1 MLKNYIKIAIR
12 NLTKNKSHSLINIAG
27 LSLGIVCAVLIFMI
41 VRFDLSF
48 DTYHQNADKTYR
60 LVYEQ
65 NRYGETSFGQ
75 GVPYP
80 LPDAL
85 KAEFSGIE
93 YLSVVDNNNT
103 PSVISVE
110 TPAGQQKFN
119 IDNLPG
125 EYGAVRQDYF
135 NIFDLNWLHGDSQT
149 ALNRPGTIVLS
160 KPVADIL
167 FGDQNPL
174 GKTIMLDGSRE
185 MEITGIVGK
194 IPENTDL
201 PFSMMAYFEIPE
213 WAVDNWGSV
222 ASSTQVYFTLKEGTE
237 PAAIE
242 AGLPGFVDKYELD
255 EPGEELSYSLQPLSD
270 IHFGNKYDNFSH
282 RVVTTAGL
290 WTLGLIGLFLLM
302 TACINFI
309 NLNTAV
315 AVQRSKEVGVRKVL
329 GCTRFQLIVYFLV
342 ETAVIT
348 LVAILCSLFLAELSS
363 GFVESFL
370 GYELDLG
377 KLAGDLFI
385 FLSILLLVVTLFA
398 GLYPAFV
405 LSGFS
410 PTEAIRNKIRASY
423 GRGASLRKSLVV
435 FQFTISQV
443 LIISMIVMW
452 NQMDYF
458 GQVDMGFNKEAVV
471 EVPVPEQDETT
482 LEQFRQQLIQ
492 QTSILELTF
501 SNTGTAS
508 QNVWSGSFEL
518 YDDDQILEGQT
529 QVKFVDEYFTET
541 YELEIVS
548 GEDFVPAS
556 SDSVTQ
562 IMVNEAF
569 ARNNGFSDDYN
580 QLIGKEVKFWSYRA
594 TVTGIIKDF
603 NTQSLHAQ
611 IQPVIMVVDERY
623 AISGIRINTANTGQA
638 LQQIQDAWTAAFPQ
652 YVFEYQFL
660 DDTVREFYEDEQKGV
675 QLINAFTVIAIII
688 GCLGLFGLIS
698 YMASTRTKE
707 IGIRKVL
714 GAATTDIIQIFSKEI
729 TVLIIVAFIIAAPL
743 AYFLMSSWLTDFA
756 YKIDLSAWFFIVS
769 LLTTLGLA
777 VLTVGYRSL
786 KAAFANPVESLQ
798 SE

>member
-12 NLTKNKSHSLINIAG
+12 NLIKNKSYSAINIAG
-27 LSLGIVCAVLIFMI
+27 LSLGIVCAMLIFMI
-41 VRFDLSF
+41 IRFDLSF
-48 DTYHQNADKTYR
+48 DTYHQNAGNTYR

-65 NRYGETSFGQ
+65 NRFGETSFGE

-80 LPDAL
+80 LPEAL
-85 KAEFSGIE
+85 RVEFPGIE

-103 PSVISVE
+103 PSVIAVE
-110 TPAGQQKFN
+110 TPTGRQKFN
-119 IDNLPG
+119 IGNLPG

-135 NIFDLNWLHGDSQT
+135 NIFDLNWLHGNPQT

-167 FGDQNPL
+167 FGNQNPL
-174 GKTIMLDGSRE
+174 GKTIVLDGSRE

-222 ASSTQVYFTLKEGTE
+222 SSSTQVYFTLKPGTQ
-237 PAAIE
+237 PATIE
-242 AGLPGFVDKYELD
+242 AGLPGFVDKYGLE
-255 EPGEELSYSLQPLSD
+255 EPDEELSYSLQPLGE
-270 IHFGNKYDNFSH
+270 IHFGNKYGNFSH
-282 RVVTTAGL
+282 RVVTSAGL
-290 WTLGLIGLFLLM
+290 WALGLIGLFLLV

-329 GCTRFQLIVYFLV
+329 GGTRLQLIAYFLV

-348 LVAILCSLFLAELSS
+348 LIAILCSLLFVELSS

-370 GYELDLG
+370 GYELALS

-385 FLSILLLVVTLFA
+385 FLTLLLIAVTFTA

-405 LSGFS
+405 LSGYG
-410 PTEAIRNKIRASY
+410 PTEAIRNTIRASY
-423 GRGASLRKSLVV
+423 GRGASLRKGLVV
-435 FQFTISQV
+435 FQFAISQV

-458 GQVDMGFNKEAVV
+458 TQVDMGFNKEAVV
-471 EVPVPEQDETT
+471 EVPVHEPDETT
-482 LEQFRQQLIQ
+482 REQFRQQLMQ
-492 QTSILELTF
+492 QASILEITY

-508 QNVWSGSFEL
+508 QNVWSSGYEL
-518 YDDDQILEGQT
+518 YSDDQIQEGQT
-529 QVKFVDEYFTET
+529 QIKFVDEHFTKT
-541 YELEIVS
+541 YELEIVA
-548 GEDFVPAS
+548 GENLRPTG

-562 IMVNEAF
+562 FLVNEAF
-569 ARNNGFSDDYN
+569 AKSSGFGEEYHR
-580 QLIGKEVKFWSYRA
+580 LLGKEIALWSYRA
-594 TVTGIIKDF
+594 PITGIVKNF
-603 NTQSLHAQ
+603 NTQSLHAP
-611 IQPVIMVVDERY
+611 IQPVVMVVDDRY
-623 AISGIRINTANTGQA
+623 SISGIRINTANTSQA
-638 LQQIQDAWTAAFPQ
+638 LQQIEEAWTAAFPQ

-660 DDTVREFYEDEQKGV
+660 DDVVREFYEDEQKGV
-675 QLINAFTVIAIII
+675 QLVNAFTVIAIII

-714 GAATTDIIQIFSKEI
+714 GAATSDIIQIFSKEI
-729 TVLIIVAFIIAAPL
+729 TLLILVAFILAAPL

-769 LLTTLGLA
+769 LLATLGLA

>member
-12 NLTKNKSHSLINIAG
+12 NLIKNKSYSAINIAG
-27 LSLGIVCAVLIFMI
+27 LSLGIVCAMLIFMI
-41 VRFDLSF
+41 IRFDLSF
-48 DTYHQNADKTYR
+48 DTFHQNRENTYR

-65 NRYGETSFGQ
+65 KRFGETSFGV

-80 LPDAL
+80 LPETFR
-85 KAEFSGIE
+85 AEFSGVE
-93 YLSVVDNNNT
+93 YVSVVDMNIS
-103 PSVISVE
+103 PSVMAVE
-110 TPAGQQKFN
+110 TPSGRQKFN

-125 EYGAVRQDYF
+125 NYASVHQDYL
-135 NIFDLNWLHGDSQT
+135 NMFDVKWLLGNKQT

-167 FGDQNPL
+167 FGNQNPL
-174 GKTIMLDGSRE
+174 GKTLILDGSKE
-185 MEITGIVGK
+185 MEVTGVMGEV
-194 IPENTDL
+194 PENTDL
-201 PFSMMAYFEIPE
+201 PFSILASFEIPDWGAE
-213 WAVDNWGSV
+213 NWGSV
-222 ASSTQVYFTLKEGTE
+222 SSSSQVYFTLKTRVNPES
-237 PAAIE
+237 IE
-242 AGLPGFVDKYELD
+242 AGLVDFVDKYEIED
-255 EPGEELSYSLQPLSD
+255 QNEELTYHLQPLSEL
-270 IHFGNKYDNFSH
+270 HFGEKYWNFSS
-282 RVVTTAGL
+282 RVVTEASL
-290 WTLGLIGLFLLM
+290 WALGLIGLFLLV

-329 GCTRFQLIVYFLV
+329 GGTRFQLIVYFLI

-348 LVAILCSLFLAELSS
+348 LIAIFFSLFLAELSS

-370 GYELDLG
+370 GYELVLS

-385 FLSILLLVVTLFA
+385 FLTILLIAVTLAA

-405 LSGFS
+405 LSGYS

-423 GRGASLRKSLVV
+423 GRGASLRKGLVV
-435 FQFTISQV
+435 FQFAISQV

-458 GQVDMGFNKEAVV
+458 SQVDMGFNKEAIV
-471 EVPVPEQDETT
+471 EVPVPDQEETT
-482 LEQFRQQLIQ
+482 LEQFRQQLMK
-492 QTSILELTF
+492 QTSILELTY

-508 QNVWSGSFEL
+508 ENVWSSGYEL
-518 YDDDQILEGQT
+518 YDSDQIRKGQA
-529 QVKFVDEYFTET
+529 QVKFVDEHFTET
-541 YELEIVS
+541 YELEMVA
-548 GEDFVPAS
+548 GEDFKPTT

-562 IMVNEAF
+562 ILVNEAF
-569 ARNNGFSDDYN
+569 AKSSGFGDDYN
-580 QLIGKEVKFWSYRA
+580 RLIGKEVETWSYHA
-594 TVTGIIKDF
+594 PVTGIVKNF
-603 NTQSLHAQ
+603 NTQSLHAP
-611 IQPVIMVVDERY
+611 IQPVVMIVDDRY
-623 AISGIRINTANTGQA
+623 AITGIRINTANTGQA
-638 LQQIQDAWTAAFPQ
+638 LQQIEEAWSAAFPQ

-698 YMASTRTKE
+698 FMASTRTKE

-714 GAATTDIIQIFSKEI
+714 GAATTDIIRIFSKEI
-729 TVLIIVAFIIAAPL
+729 TVLILVAFILAAPV
-743 AYFLMSSWLTDFA
+743 AYYLMSSWLTDFA
-756 YKIDLSAWFFIVS
+756 YKIDLHFGFFLAS
-769 LLTTLGLA
+769 LLATLGLA
-777 VLTVGYRSL
+777 ILTVGYRSL